1 MFREPVA
8 GAIIQGTL
16 EAIAAC
22 QGRWKTPEAVWK
34 GFRDWCARR
43 SRSVGL
49 SFGEKTL
56 FYHELQG
63 LYEFGE
69 ESCGGREYLAL
80 SGRRFADI
88 MLREGLSDLLAA
100 GLRTGSD
107 LPSAIEGLFLRFMD
121 QYARLL
127 YRMSVK
133 RGRDTVSLSLD
144 FADPEATAHY
154 LAAYGQDG
162 RISFR
167 RSFEVIVGIVEACL
181 EYLLDPWKSENL
193 SSDYAGGSMT
203 IRFPPGTSFHYRK
216 LVGTLTRFAAD
227 LQKRHQDELFS
238 RDLEHDLLLRSP
250 SMREKWE
257 MIRRASAT
265 DEIILLR
272 GEPGT
277 GKTYLAERIHHMS
290 ARKGRP
296 FVEVGLTADVGG
308 ESLIHSHLFGHVKGA
323 FTSAVEDKR
332 GLFTLAD
339 TGTIF
344 LDEMGD
350 AGPELQARLLRVMEK
365 RTFKPL
371 GGTKDITV
379 DVRILAATN
388 RDLESMVR
396 QGRFREDLYHRLNVI
411 QIQLPAL
418 RERSGEIPV
427 LCDHFLKKLSIES
440 GRPLKSLAPET
451 LETLVAHP
459 WPGNIRELIHVLK
472 YALVFSTG
480 DRIAP
485 RDLPESLRRP
495 AGKAAAAPTPAPPP
509 SRGDEPVIDA
519 GALERMLAESD
530 SRPVARNDTAG
541 CPWHIDYAKKTY
553 LRAVIR
559 HCGGNLR
566 RIASYWDCSSERTVR
581 ALVKRL
587 GLWEELVKARTG

>member
-22 QGRWKTPEAVWK
+22 QSRWKTPEAVWK
-34 GFRDWCARR
+34 GFREWSARR
-43 SRSVGL
+43 SRTVAV
-49 SFGEKTL
+49 SFGEKSL
-56 FYHELQG
+56 FYHELQC

-69 ESCGGREYLAL
+69 EAGGGREFLAL

-88 MLREGLSDLLAA
+88 MLQEGLSDLLAA
-100 GLRTGSD
+100 GLRPGSD

-121 QYARLL
+121 EYARLV

-133 RGRDTVSLSLD
+133 RGRDTVSFSLD
-144 FADPEATAHY
+144 FADPEATAQY
-154 LAAYGQDG
+154 LAAYGQDA
-162 RISFR
+162 RLSFR
-167 RSFEVIVGIVEACL
+167 RSFEVIVAIADACL
-181 EYLLDPWKSENL
+181 EYLLDPWKPENL
-193 SSDYAGGSMT
+193 SADLVHGTMT
-203 IRFPPGTSFHYRK
+203 IRFPKGTSFHYRK
-216 LVGTLTRFAAD
+216 LVETLTRFAGD
-227 LQKRHQDELFS
+227 LQKRHREALFS

-277 GKTYLAERIHHMS
+277 GKTYLAERIHEMS

-332 GLFTLAD
+332 GLFALAD

-371 GGTKDITV
+371 GGVKDITV

-396 QGRFREDLYHRLNVI
+396 QGRFREDLYHRINVI

-418 RERSGEIPV
+418 RERSAEIPV
-427 LCDHFLKKLSIES
+427 LCDHFLKKLSAES
-440 GRPLKSLAPET
+440 GRPSKELSPEALDT
-451 LETLVAHP
+451 LSTYP

-472 YALVFSTG
+472 YALVFSLG
-480 DRIAP
+480 EKIGP
-485 RDLPESLRRP
+485 RDLPDSLRRP
-495 AGKAAAAPTPAPPP
+495 AGRPAPAPAP
-509 SRGDEPVIDA
+509 ARARQDEEVIDA
-519 GALERMLAESD
+519 EALGRLLAESD
-530 SRPVARNDTAG
+530 ARPVARNDTAN
-541 CPWHIDYAKKTY
+541 CAWHIDYAKKTY
-553 LRAVIR
+553 LKAVIR

-581 ALVKRL
+581 ALVKKL
-587 GLWEELVKARTG
+587 GLWDELVRARASP

>member
-8 GAIIQGTL
+8 DAILLATL

-22 QGRWKTPEAVWK
+22 QARWKTPEAVWK
-34 GFRDWCARR
+34 GFREWSAKRG
-43 SRSVGL
+43 RSVEL

-56 FYHELQG
+56 FYHELQC
-63 LYEFGE
+63 LYEFGDE
-69 ESCGGREYLAL
+69 ACGGREFLPI
-80 SGRRFADI
+80 SGRRFADTL
-88 MLREGLSDLLAA
+88 LREGLTDLLGA
-100 GLRTGSD
+100 GMRSGSD
-107 LPSAIEGLFLRFMD
+107 LPTAIEGLFLRFMD
-121 QYARLL
+121 QYGRLL

-133 RGRDTVSLSLD
+133 RGRDSVLLSLGY
-144 FADPEATAHY
+144 ADSESTARD
-154 LAAYGQDG
+154 LAAHGQDLS
-162 RISFR
+162 ISFR
-167 RSFEVIVGIVEACL
+167 RSFEVIASIAGACL
-181 EYLLDPWKSENL
+181 EYLLDPWKPDNL
-193 SSDYAGGSMT
+193 ASDAVAGTMT
-203 IRFPPGTSFHYRK
+203 IRFPAGTSFHYRK
-216 LVGTLTRFAAD
+216 LVGTLTRYATD

-238 RDLEHDLLLRSP
+238 RDLEHDLMLRSP

-257 MIRRASAT
+257 LIRRASAT

-277 GKTYLAERIHHMS
+277 GKTHLAERIHEMS
-290 ARKGRP
+290 SRKGRP

-332 GLFTLAD
+332 GLFALAD

-365 RTFKPL
+365 RVFKPL
-371 GGTKDITV
+371 GGTKDVSV

-411 QIQLPAL
+411 QIRLPAL

-427 LCDHFLKKLSIES
+427 LCEHFLRKLSIDS
-440 GRPLKSLAPET
+440 GRPLKSLAPAT
-451 LETLVAHP
+451 LERLAAYP

-472 YALVFSTG
+472 FALVFSTG
-480 DRIAP
+480 DRIEP

-495 AGKAAAAPTPAPPP
+495 PGKVSPPP
-509 SRGDEPVIDA
+509 IAPLPGDPVKDVIDVE
-519 GALERMLAESD
+519 ALDRLLAESD

-541 CPWHIDYAKKTY
+541 CPWHIDYARKTY

-566 RIASYWDCSSERTVR
+566 RIASYWDCTSERTVR
-581 ALVKRL
+581 AQVKRL
-587 GLWEELVKARTG
+587 GLWEELVKARSR